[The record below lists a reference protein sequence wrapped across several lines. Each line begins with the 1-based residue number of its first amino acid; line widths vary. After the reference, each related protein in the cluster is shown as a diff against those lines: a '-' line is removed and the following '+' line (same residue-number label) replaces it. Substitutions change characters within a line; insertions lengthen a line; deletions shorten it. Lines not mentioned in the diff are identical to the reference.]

1 MDVSALDLTLKVD
14 ETLEF
19 ELKDLAQGTHGIT
32 CAFGKCL
39 AEAAGVCL
47 EEQEHSSPKTMKISG
62 EAKGEAQLKWE
73 NTTDQMRRCWNDD
86 EVATEHGA
94 YGIATLLVP
103 QISNL
108 EVVERSKK
116 GTGFDY
122 WLGSGTEDEPLFQK
136 KARLEVS
143 GFEVAT
149 RQPLLDGSAKN
160 WNKVANHRENC
171 RQWSSW
177 WNSVNRKAEWQN
189 DERTNPTPQRCNGTR

>member
-1 MDVSALDLTLKVD
+1 MDVAALELTLKVD

-19 ELKDLAQGTHGIT
+19 ELKDLAQGTPGIT

-47 EEQEHSSPKTMKISG
+47 EEQAHLSPKTMKISG
-62 EAKGEAQLKWE
+62 EAEGEAQLKWE

-103 QISNL
+103 QISKL

-143 GFEVAT
+143 GIRSGDEATIARRIRQKLEQSRKSEGRLSAVVIVVEFGKPESRVAK
-149 RQPLLDGSAKN
+149 R
-160 WNKVANHRENC
+160 
-171 RQWSSW
+171 
-177 WNSVNRKAEWQN
+177 
-189 DERTNPTPQRCNGTR
+189 